1 MLEIL
6 HCGCNISNMIER
18 PHYLARVKKALG
30 RNPVVALL
38 GPRQCGKTTLARQ
51 LVPANHPQYF
61 DLEDPVIARLM
72 ENPKTALQNLR
83 GLVVID
89 EAQRQPGLFPVLRV
103 LADREGAPAQF
114 LILGSAS
121 PELSR
126 QSAESL
132 AGRIEIIEMR
142 GFDLSELPVEAQ
154 ETLWQRGSFPRSYL
168 AATEEDSVVWR
179 KNFINT
185 FLERDLA
192 MLGFGLSPALMG
204 RFWTMLS
211 HYHAQIWNGSEMA
224 ASLGIAPNTARA
236 YLDALEQTY
245 MIRRLQPWQAN
256 LGKRLVKTPKIYF
269 RDSGLFHTLSGI
281 HTAADRLMHPK
292 LGASWEG
299 FALEEILRAHQPDHA
314 WFYAVHSGSEVDL
327 ILELRGRRIGV
338 EFKRADA
345 PKATRSMHQAMADAA
360 LDELWVIYPGNRSY
374 PLDDRIQ
381 VRPLGE
387 ALRPLP
393 SSGH

>member
-1 MLEIL
+1 M
-6 HCGCNISNMIER
+6 ISR
-18 PHYLARVKKALG
+18 RHYFDRVKKALG

-51 LVPANHPQYF
+51 MIPSGHPQYF

-72 ENPKTALQNLR
+72 ENPMTALQGLK

-103 LADREGAPAQF
+103 LADRAGQPATF

-126 QSAESL
+126 QAAESL

-142 GFDLSELPVEAQ
+142 GFDLSELPAKAQ
-154 ETLWQRGSFPRSYL
+154 EILWQRGGFPRSYL
-168 AATEEDSVVWR
+168 AADEENSVAWR
-179 KNFINT
+179 KNFIRT

-192 MLGFGLSPALMG
+192 ALGFGLSPALMG
-204 RFWTMLS
+204 RFWTMLA
-211 HYHAQIWNGSEMA
+211 HYHAQVWNGSEIA

-245 MIRRLQPWQAN
+245 MIRRLLPWQAN

-269 RDSGLFHTLSGI
+269 RDSGLFHTLCGI
-281 HTAADRLMHPK
+281 HTAADLLTNPK

-299 FALEEILRAHQPDHA
+299 FALEEILQAQQPDQA
-314 WFYAVHSGSEVDL
+314 WFYAVHSGSELDL
-327 ILELRGRRIGV
+327 LLEMRGRRIGV

-345 PKATRSMHQAMADAA
+345 PSATRSMHLAITDAA
-360 LDELWVIYPGNRSY
+360 LDELWVVYPGTRTY
-374 PLDDRIQ
+374 ALDDKIT
-381 VRPLGE
+381 VRPL
-387 ALRPLP
+387 ADCIKPRKK
-393 SSGH
+393 STAA

>member
-1 MLEIL
+1 M
-6 HCGCNISNMIER
+6 ISR
-18 PHYLARVKKALG
+18 KHYLSRVRKALG

-51 LVPANHPQYF
+51 LIPTGHPQYF

-72 ENPKTALQNLR
+72 ENPMTALQGLR

-103 LADREGAPAQF
+103 LADRDGKPATF

-126 QSAESL
+126 QAAESL

-142 GFDLSELPVEAQ
+142 GFDLGELPADVQ
-154 ETLWQRGSFPRSYL
+154 DTLWQRGGFPRSYL
-168 AATEEDSVVWR
+168 AADEESSVAWR
-179 KNFINT
+179 KNFIRT

-192 MLGFGLSPALMG
+192 ALGFGLSPALMG
-204 RFWTMLS
+204 RFWTMLA
-211 HYHAQIWNGSEMA
+211 HCHAQIWNGSEIA

-245 MIRRLQPWQAN
+245 MIRRLLPWQTN

-269 RDSGLFHTLSGI
+269 RDSVLFHTLCGI
-281 HTAADRLMHPK
+281 HSAADLLTHPK

-299 FALEEILRAHQPDHA
+299 FALEEILQAHQPDQA
-314 WFYAVHSGSEVDL
+314 WFYAVHSGSELDL
-327 ILELRGRRIGV
+327 LMEVRGKRIGV

-345 PKATRSMHQAMADAA
+345 PHATRSMHLAITDTA
-360 LDELWVIYPGNRSY
+360 LDELWVVYPGTRSY
-374 PLDDRIQ
+374 ALDDRIT
-381 VRPLGE
+381 VRSLSDCIKPRRIP
-387 ALRPLP
+387 A
-393 SSGH
+393 SA

>member
-1 MLEIL
+1 M
-6 HCGCNISNMIER
+6 ISRNTYFE
-18 PHYLARVKKALG
+18 RVKKALN

-51 LVPANHPQYF
+51 MIPADHSHYF
-61 DLEDPVIARLM
+61 DLEDPVIAQLM
-72 ENPKTALQNLR
+72 ENPMIALQNLK

-89 EAQRQPGLFPVLRV
+89 EAQRQPCLFPVLRV
-103 LADREGAPAQF
+103 LADRAGQPATF

-126 QSAESL
+126 QAAESL

-142 GFDLSELPVEAQ
+142 GFDLSELTTNSQ
-154 ETLWQRGSFPRSYL
+154 ETLWQRGGFPRSYL
-168 AATEEDSVVWR
+168 AADEENSVAWR
-179 KNFINT
+179 KNFIRT

-192 MLGFGLSPALMG
+192 ALGFGLSPALMG
-204 RFWTMLS
+204 RFWTMLA
-211 HYHAQIWNGSEMA
+211 HYHAQVWNGSEIA

-245 MIRRLQPWQAN
+245 MIRRLLPWQAN

-269 RDSGLFHTLSGI
+269 RDSGIYHTLCGI
-281 HTAADRLMHPK
+281 HTATDLLTHPK

-299 FALEEILRAHQPDHA
+299 FALEEILQAQQPDQA
-314 WFYAVHSGSEVDL
+314 WFYAVHSGSELDL
-327 ILELRGRRIGV
+327 LMEIGGRRVGV

-345 PKATRSMHQAMADAA
+345 PKATRSMHLAITDLA
-360 LDELWVIYPGNRSY
+360 LDELWVIYPGTRSY
-374 PLDDRIQ
+374 ALDDKIS
-381 VRPLGE
+381 VFPLSACIRPKE
-387 ALRPLP
+387 ND
-393 SSGH
+393 